1 MLPVVP
7 VRVNTLA
14 SPASTVTAHVCQF
27 TLVTGA
33 VYVTAHVLPL
43 KLVTHVLATSLLV
56 MLIPV
61 PALSVSCL
69 ELSWY
74 ALVINQLSLVS
85 SLVLVTVLSST
96 YFLVAGAQSDVGMY
110 GEV

>member
-1 MLPVVP
+1 ML
-7 VRVNTLA
+7 L
-14 SPASTVTAHVCQF
+14 F
-27 TLVTGA
+27 TEVTGA

-43 KLVTHVLATSLLV
+43 KLVTHVFATSLLV

-74 ALVINQLSLVS
+74 ALV
-85 SLVLVTVLSST
+85 
-96 YFLVAGAQSDVGMY
+96 M
-110 GEV
+110 

>member
-1 MLPVVP
+1 MNSL
-7 VRVNTLA
+7 
-14 SPASTVTAHVCQF
+14 TVTAQVFEF

-33 VYVTAHVLPL
+33 VYVTAQVLQL
-43 KLVTHVLATSLLV
+43 KLVTQVLATVLLV

-74 ALVINQLSLVS
+74 ELVINQLSL
-85 SLVLVTVLSST
+85 LS
-96 YFLVAGAQSDVGMY
+96 
-110 GEV
+110 